1 MLLVA
6 ILAAGCGGG
15 GEGSS
20 TCSLGSTV
28 GCGGSATLPG
38 PPPPDGAGGPST
50 NPSAAVAAVTLVTS
64 STDLPSSGLPGT
76 EVTVTALVK
85 SSANVG
91 IAGAKVD
98 FAADSGFLS
107 VASATTDASGKA
119 TATLST
125 GGSAANRA
133 IQVTARSG
141 SQTASASV
149 TVSGTR
155 LTFNAPA
162 ALAVGTNADLV
173 ATLVDSA
180 GRPIPGAPV
189 TANARIG
196 NAITLGAP
204 RTDASGQVPVQL
216 KVSARGTEEF
226 TVSAL
231 GTSVTRA
238 VVVSGGDVVFQPA
251 ITTDDNGTEILK
263 QVIAGSCT
271 QVDGTST
278 TGSGAITLSTSR
290 GTLYTDAACSRPVG
304 GPISYANGTLPR
316 VWLKSADV
324 GVATVD
330 GVLASGGRGSTRIE
344 FIAPLRS
351 TSRVDLQADQALVG
365 PGERS
370 TLIAVVRDGT
380 SANNV
385 VKGAT
390 VQFSIVS
397 DLSGGALL
405 APLSVVTGSDGVAR
419 AVFVAGQNAGDKS
432 ATVIQAKVLEL
443 PTATST
449 TSLTVNKKALSIQF
463 GTGNKLGSLNSAVL
477 QQDFAV
483 FVSDNA
489 GNPVK
494 DVTISASAWVISY
507 SKGDFAWQST
517 GGWSQ
522 HSLVTCP
529 NEDVLRRGI
538 YDRALDTNGN
548 GLLDPGV
555 PLTITVSGKT
565 DAMGLAMLALRYPA
579 DRAFWNEV
587 EVKVS
592 GTVAGTE
599 TTPRS
604 MRFTLGGIA
613 NDYNDAAVPPPGA
626 VSPYGTSGSCSVA
639 D

>member
-15 GEGSS
+15 GGEGSS
-20 TCSLGSTV
+20 TCSLGASV
-28 GCGGSATLPG
+28 GCGGSITPPG
-38 PPPPDGAGGPST
+38 PPDGSGGPST
-50 NPSAAVAAVTLVTS
+50 NPSAAVAAVSVVTS
-64 STDLPSSGLPGT
+64 GTDLPSSGLPGT

-91 IAGAKVD
+91 IAGAKVE

-107 VASATTDASGKA
+107 VASATTDESGKA
-119 TATLST
+119 TAKLST
-125 GGSAANRA
+125 GGSPANRP
-133 IQVTARSG
+133 IQVTVKSGNQSG
-141 SQTASASV
+141 SATVS
-149 TVSGTR
+149 VSGTR
-155 LTFNAPA
+155 LSFNAPA
-162 ALAVGTNADLV
+162 SLAVGGNAELV

-180 GRPIPGAPV
+180 GRPIQGATV
-189 TANARIG
+189 TASARIG

-216 KVSARGTEEF
+216 KGSARGTEEF
-226 TVSAL
+226 TVGAL
-231 GTSVTRA
+231 GVTVTRA

-251 ITTDDNGTEILK
+251 ITTDTNGAETLK
-263 QVIAGSCT
+263 EVAAGSCT

-278 TGSGAITLSTSR
+278 SGSGSITLSTSR
-290 GTLYTDAACSRPVG
+290 GTLYSDAACTHPVA
-304 GPISYANGTLPR
+304 GPLGYSGGTLPR

-324 GVATVD
+324 GVATID

-344 FIAPLRS
+344 FIAPLRP

-365 PGERS
+365 AGERS
-370 TLIAVVRDGT
+370 TLVAVVRDGT

-405 APLSVVTGSDGVAR
+405 APLSAVTGSDGVAR
-419 AVFVAGQNAGDKS
+419 AVFVAGPNAGDKS

-443 PTATST
+443 PSATST

-463 GTGNKLGSLNSAVL
+463 GTGNKLIAFNGAVL

-483 FVSDNA
+483 FVSDSA

-494 DVTISASAWVISY
+494 DVTISASAWVINY
-507 SKGDFAWQST
+507 SKGSFALQST
-517 GGWSQ
+517 GGWTQ
-522 HSLVTCP
+522 HALVTCP

-538 YDRALDTNGN
+538 FDRALDTNGN
-548 GLLDPGV
+548 GILDPGV

-579 DRAFWNEV
+579 DRAYWNDV

-604 MRFTLGGIA
+604 MVLTLGGIA
-613 NDYNDAAVPPPGA
+613 NDYNDDTVPPPGA
-626 VSPYGTSGSCSVA
+626 ISPYGTSGSCTSA
-639 D
+639 N